1 MTEIIGKYQGPKI
14 NHVIHET
21 YNKELEN
28 DSDRN

>member
-1 MTEIIGKYQGPKI
+1 MIVEYQDPKI

-28 DSDRN
+28 DSERN